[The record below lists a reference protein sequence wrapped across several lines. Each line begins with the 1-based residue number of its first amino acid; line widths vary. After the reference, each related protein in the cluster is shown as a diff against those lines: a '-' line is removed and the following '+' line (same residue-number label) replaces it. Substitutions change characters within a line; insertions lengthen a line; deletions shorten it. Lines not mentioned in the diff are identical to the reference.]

1 MIVAKEDLMNALG
14 VQTSDF
20 AENLKKQVQRALIIN
35 IYLNNGDMIKIGG
48 GSPHRLKMSSI
59 INISNDFLTIKFDS
73 HDTDILFTSI
83 SKIEYFYKER

>member
-1 MIVAKEDLMNALG
+1 MAKEDLMNALG

-20 AENLKKQVQRALIIN
+20 AENLKKQAQRALIIN
-35 IYLNNGDMIKIGG
+35 IYLNNGDMIKIGD
-48 GSPHRLKMSSI
+48 GSPYRLKMSSI
-59 INISNDFLTIKFDS
+59 INISNDFLTVKFDS